1 MGEGEAQYIPEEAQ
15 AGTSGIEHP
24 IGGDAV
30 RRQRETGRYM
40 DRAGEFLADLF
51 RNNPTPE
58 ERMAKFRQNIG
69 GFVKSAGE
77 HLDVAALEQALQQC
91 AETTTEEAFI
101 ERGLTAV
108 QPIIALQI
116 DRPDL
121 ARKAFYERHEFT
133 PLSESLSFG
142 VTEDGYVA
150 HIHLAPATDIAN
162 LREDVTEG
170 LHKLAS
176 LIRENPEQYKALE
189 RITATSWIVTE
200 HPRVLERLGF
210 TIDGP
215 VSEASARHRRE
226 QGEVRPTSRAHID
239 IPDFL
244 AKY

>member
-1 MGEGEAQYIPEEAQ
+1 MGEGESQYIPEEAQ
-15 AGTSGIEHP
+15 IGTSGVDRPMDSE
-24 IGGDAV
+24 DV
-30 RRQRETGRYM
+30 RRQRETGRYL

-51 RNNPTPE
+51 RNNSTSE

-77 HLDVAALEQALQQC
+77 YLDVPALELSLQQC
-91 AETTTEEAFI
+91 AAAMTEEEFI
-101 ERGLTAV
+101 ERGLAAV
-108 QPIIALQI
+108 RPIIALQI

-133 PLSESLSFG
+133 PLSRALSFG

-150 HIHLAPATDIAN
+150 HIHLAPAADIRN

-170 LHKLAS
+170 LHKLAD
-176 LIRENPEQYKALE
+176 LIRENPDQYQALE
-189 RITATSWIVTE
+189 RITATSWIVSE

-226 QGEVRPTSRAHID
+226 QGETRPASRAHID